1 MNSKSVRALNLLAG
15 HVLVK
20 DMTLRDWF
28 AGQAMLGLY
37 TDHSVHINAA
47 GTKAII
53 AEIAYDAA
61 DKMLAE
67 RAKEST

>member
-1 MNSKSVRALNLLAG
+1 MTAQAKRALNLLAG
-15 HVLVK
+15 HVLAK

-37 TDHSVHINAA
+37 TDRSINIYAA
-47 GTKAII
+47 GAKAII

-61 DKMLAE
+61 DRMLTE
-67 RAKEST
+67 RSKEST